1 MISSVFCCLVQVFF
15 LIPFSCFRI
24 VKFYRIFLIDY
35 GVDKYNIGTGF
46 GHFGID
52 VEDVSCYFLI

>member
-15 LIPFSCFRI
+15 LIPLSCFRMI

-52 VEDVSCYFLI
+52 VEDVSCYS